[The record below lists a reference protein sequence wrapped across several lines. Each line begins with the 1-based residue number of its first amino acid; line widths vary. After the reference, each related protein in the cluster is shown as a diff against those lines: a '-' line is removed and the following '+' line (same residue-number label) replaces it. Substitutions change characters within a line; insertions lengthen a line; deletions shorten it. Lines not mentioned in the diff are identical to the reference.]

1 MIKIFLFFYFS
12 IFLAFSIQ
20 SQTSTLVE
28 IISMPISYNQERVRL
43 SLEYLRDRHGLIQ
56 TTPMII
62 PKIIVLHYTAGGTL
76 NGNFSYFNK
85 TTIEDERRYN
95 KNQSLLNV
103 SAHYLVDRDG
113 KIYQLLPDTLF
124 ARHTIGLN
132 YCAIG
137 VENVGSNTEPLTD
150 AQITSNAKLVRHLKG
165 LYNIEYLIGHSEYG
179 QFRNTNIWKET
190 NPSYFTGKD
199 DPGKMFMQRVR
210 ELVKDLKIKSQP

>member
-1 MIKIFLFFYFS
+1 
-12 IFLAFSIQ
+12 
-20 SQTSTLVE
+20 
-28 IISMPISYNQERVRL
+28 
-43 SLEYLRDRHGLIQ
+43 
-56 TTPMII
+56 
-62 PKIIVLHYTAGGTL
+62 
-76 NGNFSYFNK
+76 
-85 TTIEDERRYN
+85 
-95 KNQSLLNV
+95 
-103 SAHYLVDRDG
+103 
-113 KIYQLLPDTLF
+113 
-124 ARHTIGLN
+124 
-132 YCAIG
+132 